1 MITLN
6 KKEQKALETAASV
19 GGRKAELMDILKSAE
34 GWMSYSDL
42 AGAMDITVK
51 NFCSVKLSLKRELEG
66 SKEFKM
72 FERKTRVGK
81 ELGLMAL

>member
-1 MITLN
+1 MLKLN
-6 KKEQKALETAASV
+6 KEEIKELEVKSNI
-19 GGRKAELMDILKSAE
+19 GGRKEELLDLLKSIE
-34 GWMSYSDL
+34 GWVSYSELSDK
-42 AGAMDITVK
+42 MNITVK

-81 ELGLMAL
+81 ELGLMKL